1 MLAVGVRRLAFVRPM
16 LDTARMT
23 TTIQL
28 TEPLFLAVEARARR
42 LGRKPDEVVEELLAP
57 EFLSAQTP
65 APLAKSLF
73 DMIGCAL
80 PYQDRAR
87 TTAAWMAEL
96 REGERD

>member
-1 MLAVGVRRLAFVRPM
+1 MV
-16 LDTARMT
+16 

-57 EFLSAQTP
+57 EFLAAQPTEP
-65 APLAKSLF
+65 STKNVF

-80 PYQDRAR
+80 PYHDRPR
-87 TTAAWMAEL
+87 TTEEWMAEL